1 MRRAF
6 VLLMALVFVW
16 SLHMGLAS
24 GQVLPIKIATGP
36 SVDHV
41 PIFVGV
47 EKGVFAK
54 QGLDAKLDL
63 YPTGVEEINMLVG
76 GGADVAV
83 LGSLP
88 FLSGISNGLPLVL
101 IGHLHGDPNRTEY
114 TDVQSIV
121 AGPKSGIKV
130 GDIRALKGKRIAT
143 PFGAGGEGYL
153 LGMLAQNGMKP
164 SDVTMLNVKP
174 SDLATALRNG
184 DADAIAIWEAWAS
197 AALTQVPGA
206 VRVASGGCQSCYD
219 PGTILTT
226 KKVITERPDVLR
238 RFMVAFAEAQQWVR
252 QNLDAAA
259 EIDMRWIPGIDLE
272 TMKLAIRRSKYD
284 SRISRYAAN
293 MYREKTIPF
302 LLGQKKITRS
312 FEPGPNIDP
321 QFYLYTERTAPQFYA
336 DLPPIPENIRL
347 K

>member
-1 MRRAF
+1 MRRAL
-6 VLLMALVFVW
+6 VVAMMLVFVVA
-16 SLHMGLAS
+16 MNAGVAR
-24 GQVLPIKIATGP
+24 GQAVPVKIATGP
-36 SVDHV
+36 SVDHI

-47 EKGVFAK
+47 EKGIFAK
-54 QGLDAKLDL
+54 QNLDPKLTL
-63 YPTGVEEINMLVG
+63 YPTGVEEINMLVS

-88 FLSGISNGLPLVL
+88 FLSGVSNGLPLVL

-121 AGPKSGIKV
+121 AGAKSGITV
-130 GDIRALKGKRIAT
+130 GDIKALKGKRVAT

-174 SDLATALRNG
+174 ADLATALRNG
-184 DADAIAIWEAWAS
+184 DVDAIAIWEAWAS

-206 VRVASGGCQSCYD
+206 IRVASGGCQSCYD

-226 KKVITERPDVLR
+226 KKVIAERQDALR
-238 RFMVAFAEAQQWVR
+238 RFMLAFAEGQQWVR
-252 QNLDAAA
+252 QNFDAAA
-259 EIDMRWIPGIDLE
+259 EIDMHWIPGIDLE

-284 SRISRYAAN
+284 SRISKYAAD
-293 MYREKTIPF
+293 MYRQKTIPF
-302 LLGQKKITRS
+302 LLDQKKITKS
-312 FEPGPNIDP
+312 FDPGPSIDP
-321 QFYLYTERTAPQFYA
+321 QFYLYAEKTAPQFYS
-336 DLPPIPENIRL
+336 DLPAIPEAIRL

>member
-1 MRRAF
+1 MRRVF
-6 VLLMALVFVW
+6 LLVMATVFVG
-16 SLHMGLAS
+16 SLSS
-24 GQVLPIKIATGP
+24 GVAWGQALPISIATGP

-41 PIFVGV
+41 SVFVGV

-54 QGLDAKLDL
+54 HGLDAKLNL

-88 FLSGISNGLPLVL
+88 FLSGVSNGLPLVL

-121 AGPKSGIKV
+121 AGPNSGIKV
-130 GDIRALKGKRIAT
+130 GDIKALKGKRVAT

-226 KKVITERPDVLR
+226 KKIIAAKAEVLR
-238 RFMVAFAEAQQWVR
+238 RFMVAFAESQQWVR
-252 QNLDAAA
+252 QNFDGAA

-284 SRISRYAAN
+284 GRISRYAAD

-302 LLGQKKITRS
+302 LLSQKKINKS
-312 FEPGPNIDP
+312 FDPGPSIDP
-321 QFYLYTERTAPQFYA
+321 QFYLYAEKTAPQFYA
-336 DLPPIPENIRL
+336 DLPPIPEAIRL